1 MREPVTWLRGS
12 EIQIDRLT
20 RPVMRMRK
28 GLSMPSIYNFLS
40 GTLVTVFGYD
50 LSYLEFVAVLA
61 SFIGVA
67 IGITGKRITWPWWAL
82 SSVLFGILFIQWELY
97 ASAALQIVFIAAAIL
112 GWFGWE
118 PTGARPGALKN
129 KHRIYI
135 FAATIVATL
144 ALAPVL
150 KSMGAASTYAD
161 AILFFGSLSA
171 QILMVYEKYETW
183 VLWLIVDAGYVAL
196 YASQDLPFTTLLYAA
211 FTVLAGM
218 GWSKWYG
225 AHRSAIRSL

>member
-1 MREPVTWLRGS
+1 
-12 EIQIDRLT
+12 
-20 RPVMRMRK
+20 MRMRK
-28 GLSMPSIYNFLS
+28 GLNMTSIYNLFS
-40 GTLVTVFGYD
+40 DTLVTILGYD
-50 LSYLEFVAVLA
+50 LSYLEFFAILA
-61 SFIGVA
+61 SVIGVA
-67 IGITGKRITWPWWAL
+67 LGVTGKRITWPWWAA
-82 SSVLFGILFIQWELY
+82 SSILYGVLFIQWELY
-97 ASAALQIVFIAAAIL
+97 ASAGLQLVFIAAAVL

-118 PTGARPGALKN
+118 PTGAKPGALKN
-129 KHRIYI
+129 SQRAFI
-135 FAATIVATL
+135 FLAIILATL

-196 YASQDLPFTTLLYAA
+196 YSSQDLPFTALLYAA
-211 FTVLAGM
+211 FTVLAAM
-218 GWSKWYG
+218 GWRKWYA

>member
-1 MREPVTWLRGS
+1 MT
-12 EIQIDRLT
+12 
-20 RPVMRMRK
+20 
-28 GLSMPSIYNFLS
+28 SIYNLFS
-40 GTLVTVFGYD
+40 DNLVTILGYD
-50 LSYLEFVAVLA
+50 LSYLEFFAVVA

-67 IGITGKRITWPWWAL
+67 LGITGKRITWPWWAL
-82 SSVLFGILFIQWELY
+82 SSVLYGILFVQWELY
-97 ASAALQIVFIAAAIL
+97 ASAALQIVFIIAAVL

-129 KHRIYI
+129 RNRMII
-135 FAATIVATL
+135 LAAIIAATL

-171 QILMVYEKYETW
+171 QILMVYEKYENW
-183 VLWLIVDAGYVAL
+183 ILWLIVDAGYVAL

-211 FTVLAGM
+211 FTLLAAM
-218 GWSKWYG
+218 GWRKWYG
-225 AHRSAIRSL
+225 AHRRTLGSM